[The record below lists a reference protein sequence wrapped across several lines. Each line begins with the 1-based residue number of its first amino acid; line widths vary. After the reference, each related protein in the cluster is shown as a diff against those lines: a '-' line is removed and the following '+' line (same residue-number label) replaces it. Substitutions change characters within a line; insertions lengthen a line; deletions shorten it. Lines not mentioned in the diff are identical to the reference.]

1 LDPKIGPFVF
11 GAKEFGLDKNEG
23 ADIRP
28 ISVTEALFRLVG
40 KSICIAYS
48 DEWKE
53 FFQPF
58 QFAIA
63 TPRGI
68 ETFIHLFRNDMEID
82 QNVVTSIDAENAF
95 SSIFRSAVLEQL
107 RKHYPILVPFFLSVY
122 GEHSNLR
129 VHHYSGK
136 IEWIKCDEGLL
147 QGDPLSVFYFAL
159 ATQSIHRRISEK
171 FEVRI
176 AAYVDDT
183 NFISSKKKIK
193 QVVDSYKLEYN
204 KIGLKIKEKKSFH
217 YDPHDQLQKS
227 EFPIT
232 RKGFRCLGAPL
243 GSQDYEKD
251 FCTQTIKSKAASLT
265 AKLIGIAKTSP
276 QIALLIFRFSILN
289 LGTFLAR
296 TVPLQN
302 SMKALKDLDSLKK
315 GFVESIT
322 GPLSEVALKQVSL
335 RIKSGGLGLTDQS
348 QNAPAAFLA
357 SVLSFMRTKDSY
369 GVKQFPI
376 PNSAVETS
384 INLAV
389 DWLKELKPGTKGV
402 IPLDFEE
409 LKKKDYEKL
418 QNKLAFMKDQ
428 SEKDSLL
435 KKCSKQEIQRI
446 NSCSGLM
453 AHKWLIAIPTDQN
466 LSLKKGLFE
475 NRLKARLGISNVT
488 NPKQKCLC
496 KTSLANLQDWERDYH
511 LETCKNGGGGIR
523 RHDQIKMILYKLSKV
538 KPFLTVLE
546 PHGTIPGVYNE
557 RKKPDFITYNQ
568 EKRDRYYDFFCTHP
582 FSTKSETAGSALK
595 NRR

>member
-1 LDPKIGPFVF
+1 LFLAGSWETLNDRSSQQEIARDSQIEKKAIFHAALGEFSKAISLLQEEGEPVKIDDVRARQLKEKHPRRSYLLDQKTDLFEGNVFSEADFNKALRRSANGSAPGLSGWSYTHFKTLFDVEQTSVLYRITHILAKGHKLDPKIGPFVF

-251 FCTQTIKSKAASLT
+251 FRTEKWSWDQLR
-265 AKLIGIAKTSP
+265 LPLFLKTS
-276 QIALLIFRFSILN
+276 S
-289 LGTFLAR
+289 
-296 TVPLQN
+296 
-302 SMKALKDLDSLKK
+302 
-315 GFVESIT
+315 
-322 GPLSEVALKQVSL
+322 
-335 RIKSGGLGLTDQS
+335 
-348 QNAPAAFLA
+348 LA
-357 SVLSFMRTKDSY
+357 SSHS
-369 GVKQFPI
+369 
-376 PNSAVETS
+376 
-384 INLAV
+384 
-389 DWLKELKPGTKGV
+389 
-402 IPLDFEE
+402 
-409 LKKKDYEKL
+409 
-418 QNKLAFMKDQ
+418 
-428 SEKDSLL
+428 SLP
-435 KKCSKQEIQRI
+435 
-446 NSCSGLM
+446 
-453 AHKWLIAIPTDQN
+453 AHPQ
-466 LSLKKGLFE
+466 
-475 NRLKARLGISNVT
+475 
-488 NPKQKCLC
+488 
-496 KTSLANLQDWERDYH
+496 
-511 LETCKNGGGGIR
+511 
-523 RHDQIKMILYKLSKV
+523 
-538 KPFLTVLE
+538 TV
-546 PHGTIPGVYNE
+546 
-557 RKKPDFITYNQ
+557 
-568 EKRDRYYDFFCTHP
+568 FF
-582 FSTKSETAGSALK
+582 
-595 NRR
+595 N